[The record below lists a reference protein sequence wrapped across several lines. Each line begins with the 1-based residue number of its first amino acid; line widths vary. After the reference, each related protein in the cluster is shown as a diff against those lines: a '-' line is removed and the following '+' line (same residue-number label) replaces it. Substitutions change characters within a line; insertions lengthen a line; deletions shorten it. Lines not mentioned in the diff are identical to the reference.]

1 MGVLS
6 ADTPPEIERV
16 QMEILRRQGP
26 EGRVRLL
33 RDAILAS
40 HALCRLGIDPLER
53 WLGHPCP
60 FEFEGDFSLMEPL
73 ATPLLIIRVLDRM
86 KIPYVV
92 AGSFASSI
100 HGEPRSTRDC
110 DLLVALQAEHL
121 EPLAAAVKEDFYY
134 SSTAM
139 EEALSNFY
147 IHDQRAAPFN
157 LIHLTTGFKVDLFV
171 SPGRPFDQE
180 RLTRGVAVEIQGQRV
195 RLSTAEDTIL
205 AKLEWYTQSPTDQQ
219 WRDVL
224 GILLVQRG
232 NLDLGYLKLWSR
244 ELNLETELNRAFQE
258 ADSLT

>member
-1 MGVLS
+1 
-6 ADTPPEIERV
+6 
-16 QMEILRRQGP
+16 
-26 EGRVRLL
+26 
-33 RDAILAS
+33 
-40 HALCRLGIDPLER
+40 
-53 WLGHPCP
+53 
-60 FEFEGDFSLMEPL
+60 MEPL

-92 AGSFASSI
+92 AGPFASSI

-121 EPLAAAVKEDFYY
+121 EPLAAAVKEEFSY

-139 EEALSNFY
+139 EEALSHSRSFS
-147 IHDQRAAPFN
+147 

-180 RLTRGVAVEIQGQRV
+180 RLTRGVAVEIQGQQV
-195 RLSTAEDTIL
+195 RLCTAEDTIL
-205 AKLEWYTQSPTDQQ
+205 ARLEWYTQSPTDQQ

-244 ELNLETELNRAFQE
+244 ELNLETELNRAIQE
-258 ADSLT
+258 ADSPK